1 MEDIEPTEAVR
12 MYLADKQ
19 PELAQATIYS
29 HRSRL
34 SHFTDWCADDGDIQY
49 LSDLNPIDCHRYKQW
64 RRNEHDINNV
74 TLKTQLDT
82 LRVFLRWADETID
95 AAQND
100 ISEAVLSPALSDG
113 DNERDVMLDADAA
126 QAILDYLGKYEYAS
140 TDHVTMLL
148 LWRCILRRGSLRA
161 IDLRDCELDSD
172 NPVLDVQH
180 RPSKGTPL
188 KNQGDGERVI
198 ALTSGV
204 RDTVNDYIDTNRH
217 DTTDDYNRK
226 PLVTSVHGRPHA
238 QTIQATA
245 YACTRPCAVGQECP
259 HGRDTE
265 ECNAA
270 QDRQL
275 AYECPSSVSPHAIRR
290 GAITHWLQ
298 SDVPKPAVSDRADVQ
313 SDTLDKHY
321 DQRTERQKAEQRRKY
336 LDRV

>member
-19 PELAQATIYS
+19 PELAQSTIYS

-34 SHFTDWCADDGDIQY
+34 SHFTEWCAGEGDIKL
-49 LSDLNPIDCHRYKQW
+49 LSELDPIDCHRYKQW
-64 RRNEHDINNV
+64 RRDEHDINNV

-95 AAQND
+95 AAKND

-113 DNERDVMLDADAA
+113 DNERDVMLDPEAA
-126 QAILDYLGKYEYAS
+126 QAILDYLEKYGYAS
-140 TDHVTMLL
+140 NDHVTMLL

-161 IDLRDCELDSD
+161 LDLRDCELDTD

-180 RPSKGTPL
+180 RPASGTPL
-188 KNQGDGERVI
+188 KNQGEGERVI
-198 ALTSGV
+198 ALAPGV
-204 RDTVNDYIDTNRH
+204 RETVNDFIDTNR
-217 DTTDDYNRK
+217 DDVTDDGRK
-226 PLVTSVHGRPHA
+226 PLITTVHGRPHV

-245 YACTRPCAVGQECP
+245 YACTRPCAVGNEWP
-259 HGRDTE
+259 HDRDPE
-265 ECNAA
+265 ACDAA
-270 QDRQL
+270 KDRQL

-298 SDVPKPAVSDRADVQ
+298 NDVPQPAVSSRADVQ

-336 LDRV
+336 LDQV